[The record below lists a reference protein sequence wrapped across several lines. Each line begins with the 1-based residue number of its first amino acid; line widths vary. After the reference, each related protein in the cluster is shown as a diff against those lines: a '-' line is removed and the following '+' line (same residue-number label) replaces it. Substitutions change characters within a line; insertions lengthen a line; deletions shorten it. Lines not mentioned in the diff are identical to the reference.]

1 MLHINAELYLH
12 LQSLRLLCA
21 DPDFRDAVVPWNN
34 QNVFWISTLWL
45 HLLKRRKSD
54 NIVSPVPLQ
63 NTHNPAYRKERRESK
78 NNHNLYNYP
87 STARSKILLQHWN
100 FGNVVIWTWKLPG
113 RRKMKNTFFSIQL
126 SLKHTKP
133 FVINNKSIF
142 TRLLDTSVCVNPF
155 ISLHVYQSIF
165 TFCSECSR
173 SIVIIIYSWLP
184 VGIGWLCVSSS
195 GCSSPWPSFSA
206 IVLPFHSLRGNSS
219 MTTTSPCTARLRC
232 FAPFISTSLFSSK
245 NKWSYRQNQR

>member
-34 QNVFWISTLWL
+34 QNLFWISTLWL

-78 NNHNLYNYP
+78 NKHNLYNYP
-87 STARSKILLQHWN
+87 STARSKNLLQHWN

-113 RRKMKNTFFSIQL
+113 RRKMKNTFISIQF
-126 SLKHTKP
+126 SLKHIKL
-133 FVINNKSIF
+133 FVINACVSIF
-142 TRLLDTSVCVNPF
+142 KFS
-155 ISLHVYQSIF
+155 
-165 TFCSECSR
+165 SECSR